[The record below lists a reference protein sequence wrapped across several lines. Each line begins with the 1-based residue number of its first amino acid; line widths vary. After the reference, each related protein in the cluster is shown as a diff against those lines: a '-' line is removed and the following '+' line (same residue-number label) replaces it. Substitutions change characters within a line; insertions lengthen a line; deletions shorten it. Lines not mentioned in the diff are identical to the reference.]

1 MKNVNYNAEAAC
13 QSENFLLPR
22 YLWKILNYSLVE
34 LMVMSLS
41 VGENVNRWGRERQS
55 PVTITP
61 IASREN
67 AMR

>member
-1 MKNVNYNAEAAC
+1 M
-13 QSENFLLPR
+13 
-22 YLWKILNYSLVE
+22 E

-61 IASREN
+61 IASHEN
-67 AMR
+67 VNRQS